1 VSAGDVLRGRVGS
14 TGVRRA
20 VESFKLVPGVLG
32 HIHGSGGER
41 RIGDTLCV
49 NAGSESSVGVLRG
62 YFVDLAPDGVE
73 RTLRV
78 EG

>member
-1 VSAGDVLRGRVGS
+1 MSAGDVLRGRVGS

-20 VESFKLVPGVLG
+20 VESFKPVLGVLG

-49 NAGSESSVGVLRG
+49 NAGSESGVGVLRG
-62 YFVDLAPDGVE
+62 YLVGLGPDGVE